1 MEKLKKIRE
10 ESGMSGRALARLI
23 GIKEARYGHY
33 ETGRR
38 ALPVDVAKKI
48 GKALNINW
56 WEIYEWERDR
66 HERRKMWSLWKN
78 HKWLLSRQRDY
89 EA

>member
-1 MEKLKKIRE
+1 MDKLRKFRE
-10 ESGMSGRALARLI
+10 EAGLSNRALAKLI

-56 WEIYEWERDR
+56 WEIYE
-66 HERRKMWSLWKN
+66 
-78 HKWLLSRQRDY
+78 
-89 EA
+89 